1 MQYAN
6 LASVVV
12 ELQNSAAQPVRTLA
26 PQASQAF
33 AQLSVGQA
41 VTATIVSQLSAGLYL
56 ADIADQR
63 LQLTLPITVSPG
75 DALTLRLLRQQPQL
89 GFELLSLTAGAQHP
103 VSTSIASGS
112 FVAAEFADARSAPAA
127 GPATSQVLSQPQTA
141 SQLIV
146 GQTVTATVI
155 AKLATGLSLTDIGGQ
170 RMQLE
175 LPATV
180 VPGDSVSLRVL
191 QAEPEP
197 AFEFLARFPGAGS
210 TLPPA
215 LSAGA
220 QIIRAALADTSGTPL
235 ATVKSAAPLAGVPV
249 KPELLAAALRSAIE
263 TSGVF
268 YESHLAAWAQG
279 LRPLDQLR
287 REPQAAWHRGPA
299 VTDENTILG
308 ENLPPPPGPSASA
321 HAADIPEQLQPLLR
335 QQLETLESQRIAWAG
350 QVWPGQTASLVIAEE
365 QRKNPEA
372 EQEPSSEWRTRLAL
386 SLPKL
391 GDIRAELVAHGTT
404 IKISIG
410 CRESESATLLQS
422 ELPQLEERLRAAGLE
437 PQTLTVAGHG

>member
-6 LASVVV
+6 LASVIV
-12 ELQNSAAQPVRTLA
+12 ELQNSAAQPVRALA

-63 LQLTLPITVSPG
+63 LQLTLPIAVSPG

-103 VSTSIASGS
+103 ASASIASGS

-127 GPATSQVLSQPQTA
+127 GAAASQALSQPQTS

-180 VPGDSVSLRVL
+180 APGDSVTLRL
-191 QAEPEP
+191 LELEPQPSFELLAHLP
-197 AFEFLARFPGAGS
+197 AATTA
-210 TLPPA
+210 LPPV
-215 LSAGA
+215 LSTGA
-220 QIIRAALADTSGTPL
+220 QLIQAVLTDTTTAPALTK
-235 ATVKSAAPLAGVPV
+235 VAAPLVAAAPAA
-249 KPELLAAALRSAIE
+249 PEPLAAALRAAIE
-263 TSGVF
+263 TSGLF

-279 LRPLDQLR
+279 QRPLAALR
-287 REPQAAWHRGPA
+287 REPQALW
-299 VTDENTILG
+299 
-308 ENLPPPPGPSASA
+308 NLPRGDAAGADSPLFAVQPEHASIA
-321 HAADIPEQLQPLLR
+321 QALPEQAPAMLR
-335 QQLETLESQRIAWAG
+335 QQLETLESQRILWAG
-350 QVWPGQTASLVIAEE
+350 QVWPGQEASLTIAEE
-365 QRKNPEA
+365 APEHSHGDSGA
-372 EQEPSSEWRTRLAL
+372 DEAPAWRTSLAIT
-386 SLPKL
+386 LPQL
-391 GDIRAELVAHGTT
+391 GDIRAELVARG
-404 IKISIG
+404 
-410 CRESESATLLQS
+410 ATLKIAITCGADPSAGLLKAK
-422 ELPQLEERLRAAGLE
+422 LPQLDERLRAAGLQPLE
-437 PQTLTVAGHG
+437 LTVTGHG